1 MYSKCIAV
9 AVFCSAAVF
18 GQADNPLIVSAG
30 YSAPVQVSVAP
41 GQIITFFVSG
51 IGRSLSQK
59 VTAGSDSLPKSL
71 AGISA
76 TLQQA
81 SRQVATP
88 LVEVRPVSTCSPF
101 PQVTCGTFTAV
112 TVQVPFELVEQ
123 IPGNFSA
130 PLPAM
135 LTIAENG
142 SPGGVVQLNPVADQI
157 HVIKACDLLAFTDFA
172 YSCDPFVA
180 HADGSLVS
188 AGNPARGGEALVLYA
203 FGLGR
208 TTPVVATGEPT
219 PNPGPTRRP
228 YPLDFA
234 FRLNALPSQPKPFPR
249 APDGSIVITGP
260 ASFFAGMT
268 AGSVGLY
275 QVNLVVPT
283 VPDGLAPCDVRP
295 VGAGAFQVKSN
306 LTVSIGGVTPSAG
319 SPAPRSYWLHASQD
333 SVGR

>member
-9 AVFCSAAVF
+9 SVFCSVAVF

-30 YSAPVQVSVAP
+30 YSAPAQVSVAP

-59 VTAGSDSLPKSL
+59 VTAASASLPKSL

-81 SRQVATP
+81 SRQFATP

-112 TVQVPFELVEQ
+112 TVQVPFELIEQ
-123 IPGNFSA
+123 VPGNFSV
-130 PLPAM
+130 PVPAM
-135 LTIAENG
+135 LIMAENG
-142 SPGGVVQLNPVADQI
+142 SPGGAVQLNPVVDQI
-157 HVIKACDLLAFTDFA
+157 HVIKACDLLASTPLAFFP
-172 YSCDPFVA
+172 CDPFVA
-180 HADGSLVS
+180 HADGSLVW

-203 FGLGR
+203 YGLGR
-208 TTPVVATGEPT
+208 TTPAVATGEPT
-219 PNPGPTRRP
+219 PDPGPTLRP

-234 FRLNALPSQPKPFPR
+234 FRVNALPSQPKPFPR

-260 ASFFAGMT
+260 ASFFAGLT
-268 AGSVGLY
+268 PGSVGLY
-275 QVNLVVPT
+275 QVNFVVPT
-283 VPDGLAPCDVRP
+283 VPDDLEPCDVGG
-295 VGAGAFQVKSN
+295 VGWGSTFKVKSN
-306 LTVSIGGVTPSAG
+306 LTVSIGGVASFDGAG
-319 SPAPRSYWLHASQD
+319 ICVDTAGNDAN
-333 SVGR
+333 

>member
-1 MYSKCIAV
+1 M
-9 AVFCSAAVF
+9 
-18 GQADNPLIVSAG
+18 
-30 YSAPVQVSVAP
+30 
-41 GQIITFFVSG
+41 
-51 IGRSLSQK
+51 
-59 VTAGSDSLPKSL
+59 
-71 AGISA
+71 
-76 TLQQA
+76 
-81 SRQVATP
+81 
-88 LVEVRPVSTCSPF
+88 
-101 PQVTCGTFTAV
+101 
-112 TVQVPFELVEQ
+112 
-123 IPGNFSA
+123 
-130 PLPAM
+130 
-135 LTIAENG
+135 
-142 SPGGVVQLNPVADQI
+142 
-157 HVIKACDLLAFTDFA
+157 
-172 YSCDPFVA
+172 A
-180 HADGSLVS
+180 HADGSLVW
-188 AGNPARGGEALVLYA
+188 AGNPARGGETLVLYA

-306 LTVSIGGVTPSAG
+306 LTVSIGGVASFDGAG
-319 SPAPRSYWLHASQD
+319 ICVDTAGNGAN
-333 SVGR
+333 